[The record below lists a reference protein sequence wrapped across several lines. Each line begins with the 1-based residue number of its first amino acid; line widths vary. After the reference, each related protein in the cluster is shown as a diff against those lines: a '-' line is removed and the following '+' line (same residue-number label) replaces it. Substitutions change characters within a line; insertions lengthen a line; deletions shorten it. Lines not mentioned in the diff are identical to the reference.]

1 MPIIL
6 AIEPDKRQ
14 AAHVSAIVRHR
25 VGAELI
31 LADTTEGALDAIGTR
46 VPDVVLVPALLSP
59 QDDAALAAALR
70 VIAAAAHV
78 RTLTIPVFA
87 NGVSHDERGGG
98 LLSRWRRSRSDAAG
112 GGCDP
117 AVFAEQILDY
127 LREAAAER
135 ADAAEEYTA
144 PAPAYAAPA
153 PAVSAAPPVVE
164 PAFAEFETIAAPAN
178 ANASAAP
185 PPVEEFAPL
194 QFEEYAAAPAFEPIA
209 AFETPAAA
217 EPTFIRDAPAFVRA
231 EPELVRDAPAEEPFE
246 FMYATEP
253 ASSPYAATPNAET
266 PSAEDESDDVVIDLS
281 EDIEEISPD
290 MPADELFD
298 GEPMGVYTISGLDE
312 SLREFEAEPIGR
324 AAAPFD
330 AASFDA
336 PIARSPIPAAAPPAR
351 VERTVVEPPLA
362 AAASIEHE
370 RPKTSEPRE
379 ASWANTGLRHSRSW
393 PSLEGVVAESPAS
406 LVGLEEFSEALAT
419 PAPPPPRQPAAGT
432 APPKPSAA
440 PPPPAPP
447 SPAPAS
453 KPDHMEWAEL
463 VASLR
468 QDIERRRNQPAAPAA
483 PAAAKQAAPA
493 KPAVAPRV
501 ESAEPQEPATVAV
514 PARRRRPAAPVQ
526 DEWGLFD
533 PEQCG
538 FAALL
543 AKLDEFSDTAS

>member
-98 LLSRWRRSRSDAAG
+98 LLSRWRRGRSDAGA

-135 ADAAEEYTA
+135 ENAAEEYTA
-144 PAPAYAAPA
+144 PAPAYTAPA
-153 PAVSAAPPVVE
+153 PAVSAPPPVVE
-164 PAFAEFETIAAPAN
+164 PAFAEFETIAAP

-194 QFEEYAAAPAFEPIA
+194 QFEEYAAAPAFERIA

-217 EPTFIRDAPAFVRA
+217 EPEFIRDAPEFVRA

-253 ASSPYAATPNAET
+253 ASSPYAATPHAET

-281 EDIEEISPD
+281 ENIEEISPET
-290 MPADELFD
+290 PADELFD

-419 PAPPPPRQPAAGT
+419 PAPPPPRQPAAAT
-432 APPKPSAA
+432 APPKPAAAAPPKPAAA

-447 SPAPAS
+447 P

-483 PAAAKQAAPA
+483 AAKQAAPA
-493 KPAVAPRV
+493 KPVVAPRV
-501 ESAEPQEPATVAV
+501 ESPEPQEPATVAV

>member
-144 PAPAYAAPA
+144 PANAAPA

-178 ANASAAP
+178 ANA
-185 PPVEEFAPL
+185 
-194 QFEEYAAAPAFEPIA
+194 
-209 AFETPAAA
+209 
-217 EPTFIRDAPAFVRA
+217 
-231 EPELVRDAPAEEPFE
+231 
-246 FMYATEP
+246 
-253 ASSPYAATPNAET
+253 NA
-266 PSAEDESDDVVIDLS
+266 
-281 EDIEEISPD
+281 
-290 MPADELFD
+290 
-298 GEPMGVYTISGLDE
+298 
-312 SLREFEAEPIGR
+312 
-324 AAAPFD
+324 
-330 AASFDA
+330 
-336 PIARSPIPAAAPPAR
+336 
-351 VERTVVEPPLA
+351 
-362 AAASIEHE
+362 
-370 RPKTSEPRE
+370 
-379 ASWANTGLRHSRSW
+379 
-393 PSLEGVVAESPAS
+393 
-406 LVGLEEFSEALAT
+406 
-419 PAPPPPRQPAAGT
+419 
-432 APPKPSAA
+432 
-440 PPPPAPP
+440 
-447 SPAPAS
+447 
-453 KPDHMEWAEL
+453 
-463 VASLR
+463 
-468 QDIERRRNQPAAPAA
+468 
-483 PAAAKQAAPA
+483 
-493 KPAVAPRV
+493 
-501 ESAEPQEPATVAV
+501 
-514 PARRRRPAAPVQ
+514 
-526 DEWGLFD
+526 
-533 PEQCG
+533 
-538 FAALL
+538 
-543 AKLDEFSDTAS
+543 

>member
-98 LLSRWRRSRSDAAG
+98 LLSRWRRGRSDAGA

-135 ADAAEEYTA
+135 ENAAEEYTA
-144 PAPAYAAPA
+144 PAPAYTAPA
-153 PAVSAAPPVVE
+153 PAVSAPPPVVE
-164 PAFAEFETIAAPAN
+164 PAFAEFETIAAP

-194 QFEEYAAAPAFEPIA
+194 QFEEYAAAPAFERIA

-217 EPTFIRDAPAFVRA
+217 EPEFIRDAPEFVRA

-253 ASSPYAATPNAET
+253 ASSPYAATPHAET

-281 EDIEEISPD
+281 ENIEEISPET
-290 MPADELFD
+290 PADELFD

-419 PAPPPPRQPAAGT
+419 PAPPPPRQPAAAA
-432 APPKPSAA
+432 APPKPAAAAPPPA
-440 PPPPAPP
+440 PPPPAP
-447 SPAPAS
+447 AA

-483 PAAAKQAAPA
+483 AAKQAAPA
-493 KPAVAPRV
+493 KPVVAPRV
-501 ESAEPQEPATVAV
+501 ESPEPQEPATVAV

>member
-468 QDIERRRNQPAAPAA
+468 QDIERRRNQAAAPAA

>member
-194 QFEEYAAAPAFEPIA
+194 QFEEYTAAPAFEPIA

-281 EDIEEISPD
+281 EDIEEISPE

-351 VERTVVEPPLA
+351 VERPVVEPPLA

-468 QDIERRRNQPAAPAA
+468 QDIERRRNQAAAPAA

>member
-178 ANASAAP
+178 ASAAP

-253 ASSPYAATPNAET
+253 ASSPYAATPHAET

-281 EDIEEISPD
+281 EDIEEISPE

-419 PAPPPPRQPAAGT
+419 PAPPPPRQPATGS

-468 QDIERRRNQPAAPAA
+468 QDIERRRNQAAAPAA

>member
-98 LLSRWRRSRSDAAG
+98 LLSRWRRGRSDAGA

-135 ADAAEEYTA
+135 ENAAEEYTA
-144 PAPAYAAPA
+144 PAPAYTAPA
-153 PAVSAAPPVVE
+153 PAVSAPPPVVE
-164 PAFAEFETIAAPAN
+164 PAFAEFETIAAP

-194 QFEEYAAAPAFEPIA
+194 QFEEYAAAPAFERIA

-217 EPTFIRDAPAFVRA
+217 EPEFIRDAPEFVRA

-253 ASSPYAATPNAET
+253 ASSPYAATPHAET

-281 EDIEEISPD
+281 ENIEEIPPEL
-290 MPADELFD
+290 PADELFD

-336 PIARSPIPAAAPPAR
+336 PIARSDR
-351 VERTVVEPPLA
+351 
-362 AAASIEHE
+362 
-370 RPKTSEPRE
+370 K
-379 ASWANTGLRHSRSW
+379 
-393 PSLEGVVAESPAS
+393 
-406 LVGLEEFSEALAT
+406 
-419 PAPPPPRQPAAGT
+419 
-432 APPKPSAA
+432 
-440 PPPPAPP
+440 
-447 SPAPAS
+447 
-453 KPDHMEWAEL
+453 
-463 VASLR
+463 
-468 QDIERRRNQPAAPAA
+468 
-483 PAAAKQAAPA
+483 
-493 KPAVAPRV
+493 
-501 ESAEPQEPATVAV
+501 
-514 PARRRRPAAPVQ
+514 
-526 DEWGLFD
+526 
-533 PEQCG
+533 
-538 FAALL
+538 
-543 AKLDEFSDTAS
+543 